1 MKESCVFKKLF
12 RDWPYVEGPE
22 SARTVLVPF
31 YPMTPH
37 HTHKE
42 KLFLCADQNLNLL
55 SWFIHSIK
63 CTDHLPYVRH
73 CTRSWRYNSEQNWQ
87 KYLSPWN
94 VHSTPTRRMKPF
106 TRQWE
111 MQTDNLDGT
120 DICVLYGI
128 FSGLGKGA
136 QGAKLRGKKK
146 VRGLSK
152 ERQRRVQKLKALR
165 QDSPALQFCWGLA
178 LVTKRWSCKSP

>member
-1 MKESCVFKKLF
+1 
-12 RDWPYVEGPE
+12 
-22 SARTVLVPF
+22 
-31 YPMTPH
+31 
-37 HTHKE
+37 
-42 KLFLCADQNLNLL
+42 
-55 SWFIHSIK
+55 
-63 CTDHLPYVRH
+63 
-73 CTRSWRYNSEQNWQ
+73 
-87 KYLSPWN
+87 
-94 VHSTPTRRMKPF
+94 
-106 TRQWE
+106 

-165 QDSPALQFCWGLA
+165 QDSPALQFC
-178 LVTKRWSCKSP
+178 